1 MIGRKRLR
9 QGDQWVADS
18 VVHGSVFLIK
28 DVSGDVGITVHNE
41 RPLYKLDAFPLDRR
55 VLSVERARLQP
66 ARLLHSRFEVV
77 DFTGRRSELARL
89 AAWRDSGE
97 PVSALLLHGVGGQG
111 KTRLATEFARRSRTL
126 GWRVLQARH
135 ASDPADGPPRGPGR
149 LDGEPVPGGTG
160 TLLVVDYADR
170 WPAADLLELCADATR
185 QPDRTR
191 VLLVA
196 RAAGV
201 WWQTLAGHDLERME
215 FDTDRLEL
223 GPLADGTA
231 GTDGIEGTAGI
242 ERDAGDGTAGDGAS
256 PNTPLALFTAAC
268 TRFAEALRITGLDD
282 LPPPRS
288 LGEDEGFREAL
299 AVHMAAL
306 AWVDAVHRSR
316 RDGSALPEL
325 ASPAQV
331 SAHLLTREGAYWR
344 DLHRHG
350 RTGADQV
357 ELGRG
362 VYVAA
367 LIGRQTYDDAL
378 EAVARATAGSGAPF
392 PPDRLL
398 RDHATAYPESTETR
412 PGPDGPDAATFL
424 EPLYPDRLAEDFLAL
439 SIPGQR
445 TVRTYQPDPRLTV
458 VPARLLGTGDS
469 ERERFW
475 TRTALTVLAAAAAR
489 WPHLMTSQI
498 APLLG
503 ARPVLAVRAGGAAL
517 AALADLPDLPRE
529 VLEAVEAQLPAGRH
543 TDLDAGSAVV
553 AFRLAVHRLSGTQDP
568 VAHAVVRQGLV
579 LRLANAGLN
588 AEALT
593 TARDAMPA
601 WRVLAE
607 ADPETFERG
616 LAGALVCLAGL
627 LPRAGSTDEGLSAA
641 REGVDLFRRSLTADP
656 GDADLRAAL
665 AGGLSVL
672 ADRLSAA
679 HRVPEALAAA
689 REAVALYRPLG
700 EAGPHDH
707 GDGFAA
713 ALDGLGSVLSA
724 VGRYR
729 EALEPAREAEAI
741 LRGLAEAEPARYAP
755 NHARVAARLGFL
767 LTRTGRSEEAVARAR
782 GAVETYR
789 PLAGTNPAVFE
800 SGLNAALTDLIES
813 LWRAGQREEAL
824 ARAREA
830 VDISRRLAGADPA
843 THDPALAADLS
854 RLGSLLS
861 RSGRRHEAVAPLE
874 EAVELGRRLVASDPD
889 AHASELGAALGNLG
903 ELLWW
908 VGDPQDAL
916 ARTRE
921 AVEVLRR
928 LVDRNPAVHRPALAN
943 ALNSLGIALWR
954 ADLPRESVAAAQES
968 ADLHRELAREDPAAH
983 GPGLAMALN
992 NLSAR
997 LLEVGR
1003 FEAALGPARESVA
1016 LRSRLVKANAAAH
1029 APGYAMSLTT
1039 LATLFQAMGRPG
1051 DAVAPAWRSV
1061 AVRKDLAGTEPAAHR
1076 PGYGRSLGLLAAVL
1090 LTADRPQEAA
1100 GAARAAVA
1108 VHRAPGAGDSST
1120 RRPDDLGLALG
1131 ILVSALIDAGRAG
1144 SPDALDAALEGVRI
1158 FERLARGEPAEYGG
1172 KLRAARSLL
1181 TSVREA
1187 HR

>member
-28 DVSGDVGITVHNE
+28 DVSGDVDITVHNE

-97 PVSALLLHGVGGQG
+97 PVSALLLHGAGGQG
-111 KTRLATEFARRSRTL
+111 KTRLATEFARRSHAL

-135 ASDPADGPPRGPGR
+135 ASDPADGPQRGPGR
-149 LDGEPVPGGTG
+149 LDGAPVPGGTG

-201 WWQTLAGHDLERME
+201 WWQTLAGNDLERME
-215 FDTDRLEL
+215 FDTGRLEL
-223 GPLADGTA
+223 GPLADGTT
-231 GTDGIEGTAGI
+231 GTTGPTGTTRPTGTTGSTGPDRTDG
-242 ERDAGDGTAGDGAS
+242 
-256 PNTPLALFTAAC
+256 NTPLALFTAAC

-288 LGEDEGFREAL
+288 VAEDEGFREAL

-350 RTGADQV
+350 RTRADQI

-367 LIGRQTYDDAL
+367 LIGRQTHDDAL

-412 PGPDGPDAATFL
+412 PGPDGGGATTFL

-439 SIPGQR
+439 SVPGQR
-445 TVRTYQPDPRLTV
+445 TVRTYEPDPRLTV

-469 ERERFW
+469 EQERLW
-475 TRTALTVLAAAAAR
+475 TRTALTVLSAAAAR
-489 WPHLMTSQI
+489 WPHLTEQQI

-529 VLEAVEAQLPAGRH
+529 VLEAVEARLPAGRH
-543 TDLDAGSAVV
+543 TDLDSGAAVV

-579 LRLANAGLN
+579 LRLTNASMD
-588 AEALT
+588 AQALT
-593 TARDAMPA
+593 VAQDALPV
-601 WRVLAE
+601 WRLLAE
-607 ADPETFERG
+607 ADPDTYERG

-627 LPRAGSTDEGLSAA
+627 LPRAGGSGEGLSAA
-641 REGVDLFRRSLTADP
+641 REGTGLFRRSLAADP
-656 GDADLRAAL
+656 GAADLRAAL

-689 REAVALYRPLG
+689 REAVALHRPLG
-700 EAGPHDH
+700 EADPRAY

-713 ALDGLGSVLSA
+713 ALDGLGAVLST

-729 EALEPAREAEAI
+729 EALEPVREAEAI
-741 LRGLAEAEPARYAP
+741 LRGLAEADPARYAP

-789 PLAGTNPAVFE
+789 PLAGANPAVFE
-800 SGLNAALTDLIES
+800 SDLNAALTDLIES
-813 LWRAGQREEAL
+813 LWQAGQREEAL
-824 ARAREA
+824 IRAREA
-830 VDISRRLAGADPA
+830 VDISRRLAEADPA
-843 THDPALAADLS
+843 THTPALAADLR

-861 RSGRRHEAVAPLE
+861 RSGRRHEAVALLE
-874 EAVELGRRLVASDPD
+874 EAVALGRGLVESDPD
-889 AHASELGAALGNLG
+889 AHASGLGAALGSLG

-908 VGDPQDAL
+908 VGEPQDAL

-921 AVEVLRR
+921 AVEVLR
-928 LVDRNPAVHRPALAN
+928 LLAGRNPAVHRPALAN
-943 ALNSLGIALWR
+943 GLNSLGIALWR
-954 ADLPRESVAAAQES
+954 ADLPRPAVDAAEES
-968 ADLHRELAREDPAAH
+968 ADLYRELALEDFAAH

-997 LLEVGR
+997 LPEVGR
-1003 FEAALGPARESVA
+1003 FERALDLARESVD
-1016 LRSRLVKANAAAH
+1016 LRSRLVTANAAAH
-1029 APGYAMSLTT
+1029 APGYAMSLAT
-1039 LATLFQAMGRPG
+1039 LASLLGAMGRPG

-1076 PGYGRSLGLLAAVL
+1076 PGYGRSLGVLAGVLLAA
-1090 LTADRPQEAA
+1090 DRPREAVV
-1100 GAARAAVA
+1100 AAREAVA

-1131 ILVSALIDAGRAG
+1131 ILVSALIHAGRAA

-1158 FERLARGEPAEYGG
+1158 FERLAHGEPQEYGG

-1181 TSVREA
+1181 TRVRDP
-1187 HR
+1187 RG